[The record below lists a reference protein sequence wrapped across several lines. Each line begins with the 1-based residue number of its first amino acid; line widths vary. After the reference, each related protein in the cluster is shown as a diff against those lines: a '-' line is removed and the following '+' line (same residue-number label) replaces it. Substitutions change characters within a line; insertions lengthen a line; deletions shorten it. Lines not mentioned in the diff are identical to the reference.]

1 MNNNNTKLLTI
12 VTEAALESRLVND
25 IEQLGALGYTITNA
39 RGKGSRGLRGGSW
52 EASANIRV
60 EVICGPDLANLL
72 ANHLQNKYYDNYA
85 MVTFTSDVE
94 VLRPNKFSD

>member
-12 VTEAALESRLVND
+12 VTEAALESRLIND

-39 RGKGSRGLRGGSW
+39 RGKGSRGLRSGSW
-52 EASANIRV
+52 EASANIRI
-60 EVICGPDLANLL
+60 EVICGPDLAKQI
-72 ANHLQNKYYDNYA
+72 ANHLQKKYYDNYA
-85 MVTFTSDVE
+85 MVTFSSDVE